1 MGFKKELEEII
12 AIVNSRKVNHNL
24 SFSDLMALQDYDKI
38 QKILISA
45 NFSEKIQALSMK
57 LTPKDCVHL
66 GFQPKMEEEEEA
78 KANEQTNG
86 GETYQTPARL
96 NQKFVV
102 VEEGKR
108 ITFLLSIL
116 VASENSKVMIFV
128 ATCDEVEALEMIFEN
143 ATYNPPGGDGN
154 QQEAAKYKTL
164 LFQET

>member
-12 AIVNSRKVNHNL
+12 AIVNSRK
-24 SFSDLMALQDYDKI
+24 DYESI

-66 GFQPKMEEEEEA
+66 GFQPKMEEEEEG
-78 KANEQTNG
+78 KTNEGNKG
-86 GETYQTPARL
+86 GDETYFTPSRL
-96 NQKFVV
+96 NQKYVV

-116 VASENSKVMIFV
+116 VASENSKV
-128 ATCDEVEALEMIFEN
+128 
-143 ATYNPPGGDGN
+143 
-154 QQEAAKYKTL
+154 K
-164 LFQET
+164 